1 VFYYVHVG
9 VKAANVNITTILG
22 SDIHPETRDKL
33 LSPVSSGKKC
43 DLLRP
48 GQAPNIMFG
57 CLQQVLQLGIGTGDR
72 QLSKT
77 RAHTEPVVRL
87 IASGSRPKCDQR
99 LPGSL
104 CLWIDLAAVDHRPV
118 AGM

>member
-57 CLQQVLQLGIGTGDR
+57 CLQQVAQVIVSSAR
-72 QLSKT
+72 RVPIPS
-77 RAHTEPVVRL
+77 RL
-87 IASGSRPKCDQR
+87 FV
-99 LPGSL
+99 L
-104 CLWIDLAAVDHRPV
+104 
-118 AGM
+118 